1 MNRFFLLDI
10 HTLMFTMSVAN
21 LHGGV
26 DDDHAG
32 DQQNKIDNT
41 HQADDDGRM
50 TFKIPNIGAQVMMQ
64 FSLPP
69 PPTHPTIV
77 IQFERG
83 ILIYV
88 TLYCPFL
95 PLQEIQFR
103 AKSPLKLLMNPK
115 GQIWDLKSLRNTGMH
130 IEAAQLSPEICSS
143 LVKDLQS
150 PKGKG

>member
-69 PPTHPTIV
+69 PPLPT
-77 IQFERG
+77 QR
-83 ILIYV
+83 L
-88 TLYCPFL
+88 
-95 PLQEIQFR
+95 
-103 AKSPLKLLMNPK
+103 
-115 GQIWDLKSLRNTGMH
+115 
-130 IEAAQLSPEICSS
+130 
-143 LVKDLQS
+143 
-150 PKGKG
+150 